1 MWDYIYYSMYFCIFL
16 STFLMLILLYKLK
29 NHFCFIETIVN
40 KNKNILEE
48 HNIRQDMILS
58 ILEKLQLQKTVNI
71 EKIQENAERLNTMML
86 EIKGVVAMSRSN
98 IRLKEHLENESKNK
112 KRKK

>member
-1 MWDYIYYSMYFCIFL
+1 MWDYIYYSIYFCIFL
-16 STFLMLILLYKLK
+16 STFLLIYFINKLK
-29 NHFCFIETIVN
+29 TYFVFVETTLTN
-40 KNKNILEE
+40 QKNILED
-48 HNIRQDMILS
+48 HNVRQCDILNV
-58 ILEKLQLQKTVNI
+58 ITKLERKESVNI

-98 IRLKEHLENESKNK
+98 IRLKNHLENESKNK